1 MTEQSPAKT
10 KLAHLV
16 NVQIGPAIKGFVES
30 LSNDELLELL
40 KDFKTMNI
48 DIAKTLTE
56 AAKER
61 KIQSSTWTGDSPF
74 DAIMETGLNDK
85 Q

>member
-10 KLAHLV
+10 KLATLV
-16 NVQIGPAIKGFVES
+16 NVQIGPAIKSFVES
-30 LSNDELLELL
+30 LTDDELLELL

-56 AAKER
+56 QAKER
-61 KIQSSTWTGDSPF
+61 KIQSKQWTGDSPF
-74 DAIMETGLNDK
+74 DAIMESGLNNN